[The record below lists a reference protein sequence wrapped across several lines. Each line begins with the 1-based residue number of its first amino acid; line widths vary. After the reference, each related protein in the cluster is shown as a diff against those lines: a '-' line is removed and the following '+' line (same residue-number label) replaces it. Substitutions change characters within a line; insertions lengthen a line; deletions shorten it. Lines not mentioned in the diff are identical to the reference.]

1 MNIVVTHNIN
11 FIMKAVTPVFSPKF
25 HFHHGNFQILLYFE
39 CMPILAQS
47 NLQLDIDKRL
57 TIIF

>member
-1 MNIVVTHNIN
+1 MNIVVTHKYQFYNE
-11 FIMKAVTPVFSPKF
+11 SKF

-57 TIIF
+57 KIIF

>member
-1 MNIVVTHNIN
+1 
-11 FIMKAVTPVFSPKF
+11 MKAVTPVFSPEF

-57 TIIF
+57 KIIF